1 MNLKQRTILCSFS
14 LMLFS
19 KIDLSSQIKQYQVVD
34 EFKSSIGLVYYIEN
48 STMEDDKN
56 SENKWFERKVNLK
69 CFLENQIIIQD
80 SLLLRF
86 EFPLRPEEYSIY
98 DEIYYK
104 ADTAIVKLNAL
115 HIVTVNG
122 TQTISK
128 TSTELKSE
136 SVSITTPSYTEMVTN
151 TTGETSNFTIPQ
163 KTHTETINVP
173 TKHTVIE
180 TSPLRFA
187 SIYIKLNQEDIK
199 RILNSRNLKFRIY
212 TNRGGSTIELNRFE
226 LNGLIK
232 FMERCGG

>member
-1 MNLKQRTILCSFS
+1 
-14 LMLFS
+14 
-19 KIDLSSQIKQYQVVD
+19 
-34 EFKSSIGLVYYIEN
+34 
-48 STMEDDKN
+48 
-56 SENKWFERKVNLK
+56 
-69 CFLENQIIIQD
+69 
-80 SLLLRF
+80 
-86 EFPLRPEEYSIY
+86 
-98 DEIYYK
+98 
-104 ADTAIVKLNAL
+104 
-115 HIVTVNG
+115 
-122 TQTISK
+122 
-128 TSTELKSE
+128 
-136 SVSITTPSYTEMVTN
+136 MVTN